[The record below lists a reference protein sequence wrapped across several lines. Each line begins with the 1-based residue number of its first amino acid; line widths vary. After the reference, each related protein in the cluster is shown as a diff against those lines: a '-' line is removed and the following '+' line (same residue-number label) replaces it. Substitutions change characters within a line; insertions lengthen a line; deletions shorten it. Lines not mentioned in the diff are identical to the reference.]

1 MWPDDFIDWSWRLH
15 RQTYRVAAQA
25 LIWRNNDPAFQA
37 DIPGLAGEA
46 RRATFELARQHQAL
60 VGYFGD
66 FNAFRFW
73 IMAVVAQQV
82 TRLYLLHPATQQR
95 LNQLP
100 LLERQLLGLV
110 YVDRLMPSEVAHLLG
125 IPVID
130 VPARAR
136 QAFGQV

>member
-1 MWPDDFIDWSWRLH
+1 MWPQDFIDWSL
-15 RQTYRVAAQA
+15 TLYPQA
-25 LIWRNNDPAFQA
+25 YQLAFQAMIVRNNDPLFQA
-37 DIPGLAGEA
+37 DIPGLAREA

-60 VGYFGD
+60 TGYFAD

-73 IMAVVAQQV
+73 IMAVVAQHT
-82 TRLYLLHPATQQR
+82 TRLYLLHRATQQR

-110 YVDRLMPSEVAHLLG
+110 YVDRLMPSEVARLLG

-130 VPARAR
+130 VPARAL
-136 QAFGQV
+136 QALGQV